1 MNFSFLSVI
10 SIAFK
15 GSMLACFTSLAGQHN
30 FPHRRGR
37 FSQLKLYWLR
47 LKNCHSAQHQVWL
60 NGYFYD
66 IFECISLTESILYIH
81 CLFELWGL
89 LFVQRVHMLFNLKR
103 HVQARLFIFNM
114 SRLCIDV
121 PAGRSPFFWLLSAF
135 LWILQVSL
143 LPLSCSVPA
152 VGVTNPHVQC
162 LHKKKCG

>member
-89 LFVQRVHMLFNLKR
+89 LFVQRVHLLFNLKR
-103 HVQARLFIFNM
+103 HVQARLFILTCLLCASM
-114 SRLCIDV
+114 CRLV
-121 PAGRSPFFWLLSAF
+121 AHPFSDF
-135 LWILQVSL
+135 SL
-143 LPLSCSVPA
+143 LFSEFFKFLCFLSHALC
-152 VGVTNPHVQC
+152 Q
-162 LHKKKCG
+162 L